1 MTKEFDAKNAEKSR
15 RVCAAMEDMANNMR
29 RCGEVRHDCEKG
41 ATTAATTDAVSHPS
55 HYTSGGVEC
64 IDGIRAALAPEEYRG
79 YLRGNVL
86 KYIWRCRLKGGV
98 EDLRKARV
106 YLDWLIEEMEE
117 E

>member
-1 MTKEFDAKNAEKSR
+1 MS
-15 RVCAAMEDMANNMR
+15 
-29 RCGEVRHDCEKG
+29 EVRQDCDKG
-41 ATTAATTDAVSHPS
+41 ATTDAVSHPS
-55 HYTSGGVEC
+55 HYTSGGIEC
-64 IDGIRAALAPEEYRG
+64 IQAMRAALAPEEYRG

-98 EDLRKARV
+98 EDLCKARA

>member
-1 MTKEFDAKNAEKSR
+1 MT
-15 RVCAAMEDMANNMR
+15 
-29 RCGEVRHDCEKG
+29 EVRQDCDK
-41 ATTAATTDAVSHPS
+41 AATSDAVSHPA
-55 HYTSGGVEC
+55 HYTSGGIEC
-64 IDGIRAALAPEEYRG
+64 IQAMRAALGPEEYRG

-86 KYIWRCRLKGGV
+86 KYIWRCRLKGGA

>member
-1 MTKEFDAKNAEKSR
+1 MT
-15 RVCAAMEDMANNMR
+15 
-29 RCGEVRHDCEKG
+29 EVRQDCDRG
-41 ATTAATTDAVSHPS
+41 AKSTAKSDAVSHPA

-64 IDGIRAALAPEEYRG
+64 IDGIRSALAPEEYRG